1 MIKAITGTKDILPS
15 EISRWLYLE
24 RLLRE
29 SFRLF
34 NYKEIRTPIFEET
47 ALFARGIGE
56 ETDIVGK
63 EMYTFKDRSKTSITL
78 RPENTAGVVRAF
90 IEQSLGAQQS
100 LNKLYYIGPMFR
112 YEKPQAGRLRQ
123 FHQFGAEALGSTSP
137 LLDAEMIQVAFHILK
152 NLGLKNLVVKIN
164 SLGIP
169 EVRENYKNV
178 LRDYL
183 KDKKERLSEESR
195 KRFETNIL
203 RIFDSKIEVDQ
214 QIMMNAPLLI
224 DYLDEQSKNDFD
236 VVKNYL
242 TKVGIQFEVDTAL
255 VRGLDYYTKTTFEIV
270 SGSVGSQSALCGG
283 GRYDLLVEE
292 LGGKA
297 TPGVGFAAGMERILL
312 ACENEESLNITGD
325 SIDVYVV
332 IKKSFTIEIDEDK
345 KKILPL
351 SLKEDEKY
359 SLNLVKLVSHLR
371 SIGHSVDYDFLNRS
385 EKVQKREAN
394 KLRAKLLITIFDG
407 NDKIIVH
414 DQIKHIEHTTKL
426 RFILNITN
434 LFTWFSKNL
443 SISDRIYERLKDL
456 EELRIGNPDKEKIIL
471 FLEKLKNKKSILDT
485 CSELKIDYDKGLKFW
500 DIYQKLGIKSVL
512 EMNDLI

>member
-1 MIKAITGTKDILPS
+1 MIKAITGTKDILPVD
-15 EISRWLYLE
+15 ISKWHYLE
-24 RLLRE
+24 NLLRE
-29 SFRLF
+29 TFHLF

-56 ETDIVGK
+56 ETDIVSK
-63 EMYTFKDRSKTSITL
+63 EMYTFKDRSETSITL
-78 RPENTAGVVRAF
+78 RPENTAGVVRSF

-112 YEKPQAGRLRQ
+112 QERPQAGRLRQ

-137 LLDAEMIQVAFHILK
+137 LLDAEMIQIAYHILK

-183 KDKKERLSEESR
+183 KDKKDNLSEESR
-195 KRFETNIL
+195 KRFDTNIL

-214 QIMMNAPLLI
+214 QIMKNAPLLL

-242 TKVGIQFEVDTAL
+242 TKVGIPFEVDPAL

-312 ACENEESLNITGD
+312 ACENEKSLNLPQD
-325 SIDVYVV
+325 SIDVYLIRVDS
-332 IKKSFTIEIDEDK
+332 KTEQNLE
-345 KKILPL
+345 
-351 SLKEDEKY
+351 
-359 SLNLVKLVSHLR
+359 LNLKLELELINLSSKLR
-371 SIGHSVDYDFLNRS
+371 QINISCDYDYLNRS
-385 EKVQKREAN
+385 IKAQMREAN
-394 KLRAKLLITIFDG
+394 KFNAKYVVFVGGDEFNRG
-407 NDKIIVH
+407 
-414 DQIKHIEHTTKL
+414 E
-426 RFILNITN
+426 LNI
-434 LFTWFSKNL
+434 KNL
-443 SISDRIYERLKDL
+443 SNGEQQLI
-456 EELRIGNPDKEKIIL
+456 KIED
-471 FLEKLKNKKSILDT
+471 FEKLKSIL
-485 CSELKIDYDKGLKFW
+485 K
-500 DIYQKLGIKSVL
+500 
-512 EMNDLI
+512 N